1 MRAITDMFFSF
12 LNLNG
17 CKVSKNFHFIVIFFR
32 YFLLEF
38 SNYFD
43 YAHDILHFVWLEIVS
58 GEVGMKYI
66 KFEYFWPNLLIFD
79 KKQYIC
85 NYQYILDMI
94 SIAERHIFIKEQL
107 SKNGYI
113 RVQDIADQLGVTGA
127 TIRKDLRI
135 LESQNVLIRAHGSAS
150 PVKPHV
156 MDISIQEKSV
166 QHSAEKLAIAVA
178 AQKLIRPDDAII
190 LASGSTV
197 TAFAE
202 QLQPINSIN
211 VVTPSIGIAVL
222 MNEKDDAK
230 VLLLGGEMYK
240 NSLSV
245 RGIYA
250 EAGLK
255 NVSCSKVFIGCDGI
269 DISTGITCATIEE
282 ARLTNAM
289 MAAASQ
295 TVILADSSKFGRRG
309 FGKIGA
315 LEDFDII
322 ITDAGIPKSLKEKIE
337 EAGVQI
343 IIA

>member
-1 MRAITDMFFSF
+1 
-12 LNLNG
+12 
-17 CKVSKNFHFIVIFFR
+17 
-32 YFLLEF
+32 
-38 SNYFD
+38 
-43 YAHDILHFVWLEIVS
+43 
-58 GEVGMKYI
+58 
-66 KFEYFWPNLLIFD
+66 
-79 KKQYIC
+79 
-85 NYQYILDMI
+85 MI
-94 SIAERHIFIKEQL
+94 SIAERHLFIKEQL
-107 SKNGYI
+107 SRNGYI

-156 MDISIQEKSV
+156 MDVSIPEK
-166 QHSAEKLAIAVA
+166 QAIARA
-178 AQKLIRPDDAII
+178 AQKLIKPDDAII

-202 QLQPINSIN
+202 QLQPVNSIN
-211 VVTPSIGIAVL
+211 IVTPSIGIAVL
-222 MNEKDDAK
+222 MNEKEDAK

-250 EAGLK
+250 EAGLR

-289 MAAASQ
+289 MSAASQ

-322 ITDAGIPKSLKEKIE
+322 ITDDGIPKSLKDKIE
-337 EAGVQI
+337 DAGVQI